1 MQITD
6 TLAALVAEALE
17 SAQSAGTLPAAG
29 DVEIKIER
37 PKLAEHGD
45 FSTSLPLAL
54 ARSMRMAPLQIAE
67 AIVQAVPEHQM
78 VGKVG
83 EAAPGFVNFTLS
95 TAWLQSQ
102 IDVVREAG
110 EDFGSVETGVGSS
123 VQVEFVSVNPTG
135 PLHVGHARGAV
146 IGSSLANVLTA
157 AGYDVQ
163 REYYVNDTGN
173 QMRVFYDTLYARYMQ
188 AAGHD
193 VPLPDPA
200 YPGEYLADLAAD
212 LLKDLGDGA
221 VSKEKSEAIADLAPE
236 SLTRT
241 LEDIRNVLERL
252 NVTYDQWFRESD
264 LLTSGGRFD
273 EVLNFLEDADLVVER
288 DGAKWFAAT
297 KLGLE
302 EDVVVIRSG
311 EGGPTYLGTD
321 IAYHHEKFMER
332 KFDRVVNV
340 WGADHHGH
348 VARMHALLKAFG
360 LDPDRLTIILNQ
372 IVNFK
377 NEGESLKFSKR
388 NNVMVTVDELLDEVG
403 TDATRFT
410 FLSRSPESHME
421 FDLGLAKTQSS
432 ENPVYYVQYAHARMA
447 SILRTA
453 DDRGITFESADLSL
467 LKHTRELD
475 LIRKIIELPGVVE
488 RSAERLEPH
497 HLPHYAMELAKSL
510 QGFYED
516 CRVISSEE
524 GELEISRAR
533 LQLVEA
539 AKLALSRTLE
549 LMGMTSP
556 ERM

>member
-6 TLAALVAEALE
+6 SLATLVSQALE
-17 SAQSAGTLPAAG
+17 SAQASGSLPAAG
-29 DVEIKIER
+29 DVDIKIER
-37 PKLAEHGD
+37 PKLAQHGD

-54 ARSMRMAPLQIAE
+54 ARSMRMAPIKIAE
-67 AIVQAVPEHQM
+67 AIAAAVPENAIIGSVNH
-78 VGKVG
+78 
-83 EAAPGFVNFTLS
+83 AAPGFVNFTLS
-95 TAWLQSQ
+95 TAWMQSQ
-102 IDVVREAG
+102 VDVVREAG
-110 EDFGSVETGVGSS
+110 ENFGSVDIGAGKS

-146 IGSSLANVLTA
+146 IGSSLANVLAA
-157 AGYDVQ
+157 AGYEVQ
-163 REYYVNDTGN
+163 REYYVNDAGN
-173 QMRVFYDTLYARYMQ
+173 QMRVFYDTLYSRYMQ

-200 YPGEYLADLAAD
+200 YPGEYLQDLAAD

-221 VSKEKSEAIADLAPE
+221 VSKEKPEAIADLAPE
-236 SLTRT
+236 SLKRT
-241 LEDIRNVLERL
+241 LEHIRGVLGKL
-252 NVTYDQWFRESD
+252 GVSYDQWFHESD
-264 LLTSGGRFD
+264 LLTSGRFD
-273 EVLNFLEDADLVVER
+273 EVLNLLDDADLVVER

-302 EDVVVIRSG
+302 EDTVIIRSDD
-311 EGGPTYLGTD
+311 GGPTYFGTD
-321 IAYHHEKFMER
+321 IAYHHEKFIER
-332 KFDRVVNV
+332 KFDRVINV

-348 VARMHALLKAFG
+348 IARMKALLQALG

-388 NNVMVTVDELLDEVG
+388 NNVMVTVEELLEEVG
-403 TDATRFT
+403 VDSCRFT

-432 ENPVYYVQYAHARMA
+432 ENPVYYVQYGHARMA

-453 DDRGITFESADLSL
+453 AERKITYESADLSL
-467 LKHTRELD
+467 LTHDRELE
-475 LIRKIIELPGVVE
+475 LIRKIIELPTVVE
-488 RSAERLEPH
+488 RAAERLEPH
-497 HLPHYAMELAKSL
+497 HLPHYAMELARSL
-510 QGFYED
+510 QRFYED
-516 CRVISSEE
+516 CRVVSSEE
-524 GELEISRAR
+524 GDLEISMAR

-539 AKLALSRTLE
+539 AKVALSRTLK
-549 LMGMTSP
+549 LMGMSSP

>member
-1 MQITD
+1 MQIND
-6 TLAALVAEALE
+6 TLSTLVSEALE
-17 SAQSAGTLPAAG
+17 STQASGALPASG
-29 DVEIKIER
+29 DVDINIER

-54 ARSMRMAPLQIAE
+54 ARSMRMAPIQIAE
-67 AIVQAVPEHQM
+67 AIAGAMPEHHM
-78 VGKVG
+78 VGDVTH
-83 EAAPGFVNFTLS
+83 AAPGFVNFTLS
-95 TAWLQSQ
+95 TTWLQSQ
-102 IDVVREAG
+102 VDVVREAG
-110 EDFGSVETGVGSS
+110 EEFGSVTTGIGQS

-146 IGSSLANVLTA
+146 IGSSLANVLEA
-157 AGYDVQ
+157 AGYEVQ
-163 REYYVNDTGN
+163 REYYVNDAGN
-173 QMRVFYDTLYARYMQ
+173 QMRVFYDTLYSRYMQ

-200 YPGEYLADLAAD
+200 YPGEFLQELAAD
-212 LLKDLGDGA
+212 LLNDLGDASVTKG
-221 VSKEKSEAIADLAPE
+221 KSEAIADLAPE
-236 SLTRT
+236 SLKRT
-241 LEDIRNVLERL
+241 LADIRGVLEKL
-252 NVTYDQWFRESD
+252 GVSYDEWFHESN
-264 LLTSGGRFD
+264 LLSSGRFD
-273 EVLNFLEDADLVVER
+273 EVLSFLEDADLIVER

-302 EDVVVIRSG
+302 EDTVVIRSG
-311 EGGPTYLGTD
+311 DGGPTYFGTD

-332 KFDRVVNV
+332 RFDRVINV

-348 VARMHALLKAFG
+348 VGRMHALLQAFG

-388 NNVMVTVDELLDEVG
+388 NNVMVTVEELIEEVG

-432 ENPVYYVQYAHARMA
+432 ENPVYYVQYGHARMA

-453 DDRGITFESADLSL
+453 AERGISFETADLSL
-467 LKHTRELD
+467 LVHPKELD
-475 LIRKIIELPGVVE
+475 LIRKIIELPPVIE
-488 RSAERLEPH
+488 RAAERLEPH
-497 HLPHYAMELAKSL
+497 HLPHYAMDLARSL
-510 QGFYED
+510 QRFYED
-516 CRVISSEE
+516 CRVVSSEE

-533 LQLVEA
+533 LQLVDA
-539 AKLALSRTLE
+539 ARIALSRTLS

>member
-6 TLAALVAEALE
+6 TLSTLVTEALE
-17 SAQSAGTLPAAG
+17 SAQTSGALPAAG

-54 ARSMRMAPLQIAE
+54 ARSMRMAPIQIAE
-67 AIVQAVPEHQM
+67 VIAGTVAEHDM
-78 VGKVG
+78 VGDVTH
-83 EAAPGFVNFTLS
+83 AAPGFVNFTLS
-95 TAWLQSQ
+95 TTWLQSQ
-102 IDVVREAG
+102 IQIVRDAG
-110 EDFGSVETGVGSS
+110 AEFGSVESGAGKS

-146 IGSSLANVLTA
+146 IGSSLANVLRA
-157 AGYDVQ
+157 AGYEVQ
-163 REYYVNDTGN
+163 REYYINDAGN
-173 QMRVFYDTLYARYMQ
+173 QMRVFYDTLYSRYMQ

-193 VPLPDPA
+193 IPLPDPG
-200 YPGEYLADLAAD
+200 YSGGYLQKLAAD
-212 LLKDLGDGA
+212 LLRDLGDGA
-221 VSKEKSEAIADLAPE
+221 VSKDKTDAIADLAPE
-236 SLTRT
+236 SLKRT
-241 LEDIRNVLERL
+241 LDDIRRVLESL
-252 NVTYDQWFRESD
+252 GVTYDEWFPESQ
-264 LLTSGGRFD
+264 LLSSGRFD
-273 EVLNFLEDADLVVER
+273 EVLAYLEDADLMIER
-288 DGAKWFAAT
+288 DGAKWFATT
-297 KLGLE
+297 KLGLD
-302 EDVVVIRSG
+302 EDTVVIRSG
-311 EGGPTYLGTD
+311 DGGPTYFGTD
-321 IAYHHEKFMER
+321 IAYHHEKFFNR
-332 KFDRVVNV
+332 KFDRVINV

-388 NNVMVTVDELLDEVG
+388 NNVMVTVEELVEEVG
-403 TDATRFT
+403 SDATRFT

-447 SILRTA
+447 SILKTA
-453 DDRGITFESADLSL
+453 DERGIEFESANLSL
-467 LKHTRELD
+467 LTHPRELD
-475 LIRKIIELPGVVE
+475 LIRKIIELPAVVE
-488 RSAERLEPH
+488 RAAERLEPH
-497 HLPHYAMELAKSL
+497 HLPHYAMDLAKAL

-516 CRVISSEE
+516 CRVISSEDE
-524 GELEISRAR
+524 ELEISRAR
-533 LQLVEA
+533 LQLVQS
-539 AKLALSRTLE
+539 AKLALSRTLS

>member
-6 TLAALVAEALE
+6 TLSTLVTEALE
-17 SAQSAGTLPAAG
+17 SAQTSGALPAAG

-54 ARSMRMAPLQIAE
+54 ARSMRMAPIQIAE
-67 AIVQAVPEHQM
+67 VIAGTVAEHDM
-78 VGKVG
+78 VGDVTH
-83 EAAPGFVNFTLS
+83 AAPGFVNFTLS

-102 IDVVREAG
+102 IQVVRDAG
-110 EDFGSVETGVGSS
+110 AEFGSVESGAGKS

-146 IGSSLANVLTA
+146 IGSSLANVLSA
-157 AGYDVQ
+157 AGYEVQ
-163 REYYVNDTGN
+163 REYYVNDAGN
-173 QMRVFYDTLYARYMQ
+173 QMRVFYDTLYSRYMQ

-193 VPLPDPA
+193 IPLPDPG
-200 YPGEYLADLAAD
+200 YPGGYLQKLAAD
-212 LLKDLGDGA
+212 LLRDLGDGA
-221 VSKEKSEAIADLAPE
+221 VSKDKTDAIADLAPE
-236 SLTRT
+236 SLKRT
-241 LEDIRNVLERL
+241 LDDIRRVLESL
-252 NVTYDQWFRESD
+252 GVTYDEWFPESQ
-264 LLTSGGRFD
+264 LLSSGRFD
-273 EVLNFLEDADLVVER
+273 EVLAYLEDADLMIER
-288 DGAKWFAAT
+288 DGAKWFATT
-297 KLGLE
+297 KLGLD
-302 EDVVVIRSG
+302 EDTVVIRSG
-311 EGGPTYLGTD
+311 DGGPTYFGTD
-321 IAYHHEKFMER
+321 IAYHHEKFFNR
-332 KFDRVVNV
+332 KFDRVINV

-388 NNVMVTVDELLDEVG
+388 NNVMVTVEELVEEVG
-403 TDATRFT
+403 SDATRFT

-447 SILRTA
+447 SILKTA
-453 DDRGITFESADLSL
+453 DERGIEFESANLSL
-467 LKHTRELD
+467 LTHPRELD
-475 LIRKIIELPGVVE
+475 LIRKIIELPAVVE
-488 RSAERLEPH
+488 RAAERLEPH
-497 HLPHYAMELAKSL
+497 HLPHYAMDLAKAL

-516 CRVISSEE
+516 CRVISSEDE
-524 GELEISRAR
+524 ELEISRAR
-533 LQLVEA
+533 LQLVQS
-539 AKLALSRTLE
+539 AKLALSRTLS

>member
-6 TLAALVAEALE
+6 TLATLVSKALD
-17 SAQSAGTLPAAG
+17 SAQASGSLPAAG

-54 ARSMRMAPLQIAE
+54 ARSMRMAPIQIAD
-67 AIVQAVPEHQM
+67 AIANEIPEHDM
-78 VGKVG
+78 VGKVDT
-83 EAAPGFVNFTLS
+83 AAPGFVNFTLS

-102 IDVVREAG
+102 IDVVLSAG
-110 EDFGSVETGVGSS
+110 DDFGSVDVGTGKS

-146 IGSSLANVLTA
+146 IGSSLANVLAA

-163 REYYVNDTGN
+163 REYYVNDAGN
-173 QMRVFYDTLYARYMQ
+173 QMRVFYDTLYSRYMQ

-200 YPGEYLADLAAD
+200 YPGEYLQDLAAD
-212 LLKDLGDGA
+212 LLKDLGDGS
-221 VSKEKSEAIADLAPE
+221 VSKDKADAIADLAPE
-236 SLTRT
+236 SLKRT
-241 LEDIRNVLERL
+241 LEDIQNVLKKLGVE
-252 NVTYDQWFRESD
+252 YDQWFHESN
-264 LLTSGGRFD
+264 LLSGGRFD
-273 EVLNFLEDADLVVER
+273 EVLNFLEDADLIVER

-302 EDVVVIRSG
+302 EDIVVIRSG
-311 EGGPTYLGTD
+311 DGGPTYFGTD
-321 IAYHHEKFMER
+321 IAYHHEKFIER
-332 KFDRVVNV
+332 KFDRVINV

-348 VARMHALLKAFG
+348 VARMKAVLQSFG

-372 IVNFK
+372 IVNFS

-388 NNVMVTVDELLDEVG
+388 NNVMVTVDELIEEVG
-403 TDATRFT
+403 ADSCRFT

-432 ENPVYYVQYAHARMA
+432 ENPVYYVQYGHARMA
-447 SILRTA
+447 SIIRSA
-453 DDRGITFESADLSL
+453 EEKKINFDSADLSL
-467 LKHTRELD
+467 LVHRRELD
-475 LIRKIIELPGVVE
+475 LIRKIIELPAVVE

-497 HLPHYAMELAKSL
+497 HLPHFAMDLAKSL

-524 GELEISRAR
+524 GDEAISQAR
-533 LQLVEA
+533 LQLVSA
-539 AKLALSRTLE
+539 AKIALSKTLS
-549 LMGMTSP
+549 LMGMSSP

>member
-6 TLAALVAEALE
+6 SLATLVSQALE
-17 SAQSAGTLPAAG
+17 SAQASGSLPAAG
-29 DVEIKIER
+29 DVDIKIER
-37 PKLAEHGD
+37 PKLAQHGD

-54 ARSMRMAPLQIAE
+54 ARSMRMAPIKIAE
-67 AIVQAVPEHQM
+67 AIAAAVPENSI
-78 VGKVG
+78 VGSVNH
-83 EAAPGFVNFTLS
+83 AAPGFVNFTLS
-95 TAWLQSQ
+95 TAWMQSQ
-102 IDVVREAG
+102 VDVVREAG
-110 EDFGSVETGVGSS
+110 ENFGSVDIGTGKS

-146 IGSSLANVLTA
+146 IGSSLANVLAA
-157 AGYDVQ
+157 AGYEVQ
-163 REYYVNDTGN
+163 REYYVNDAGN
-173 QMRVFYDTLYARYMQ
+173 QMRVFYDTLYSRYMQ

-200 YPGEYLADLAAD
+200 YPGEYLQDLAAD

-221 VSKEKSEAIADLAPE
+221 VSKEKPEAIADLAPE
-236 SLTRT
+236 SLKRT
-241 LEDIRNVLERL
+241 LEHIRGVLGKL
-252 NVTYDQWFRESD
+252 GVSYDQWFHESD
-264 LLTSGGRFD
+264 LLTSGRFD
-273 EVLNFLEDADLVVER
+273 EVLNLLDDADLVVER

-302 EDVVVIRSG
+302 EDTVIIRSDD
-311 EGGPTYLGTD
+311 GGPTYFGTD
-321 IAYHHEKFMER
+321 IAYHHEKFIER
-332 KFDRVVNV
+332 KFDRVINV

-348 VARMHALLKAFG
+348 IARMKALLQALG

-388 NNVMVTVDELLDEVG
+388 NNVMVTVEELLEEVG
-403 TDATRFT
+403 IDSCRFT

-432 ENPVYYVQYAHARMA
+432 ENPVYYVQYGHARMA

-453 DDRGITFESADLSL
+453 AERKITYESADLSL
-467 LKHTRELD
+467 LTHDRELE
-475 LIRKIIELPGVVE
+475 LIRKIIELPTVVE
-488 RSAERLEPH
+488 RAAERLEPH
-497 HLPHYAMELAKSL
+497 HLPHYAMELARSL
-510 QGFYED
+510 QRFYED
-516 CRVISSEE
+516 CRVLSSEE
-524 GELEISRAR
+524 GDLEISMAR

-539 AKLALSRTLE
+539 AKVALSRTLK
-549 LMGMTSP
+549 LMGMSSP

>member
-6 TLAALVAEALE
+6 TLASLVSEALE
-17 SAQSAGTLPAAG
+17 SAQTSGSLPAAG

-37 PKLAEHGD
+37 PKMPEHGD

-67 AIVQAVPEHQM
+67 AISAEIPEHHM
-78 VGKVG
+78 VGSVTF
-83 EAAPGFVNFTLS
+83 AAPGFVNFTLS
-95 TAWLQSQ
+95 TKWLQLQ
-102 IDVVREAG
+102 VDVIREAG
-110 EDFGSVETGVGSS
+110 EKFGSVESGAGQSI
-123 VQVEFVSVNPTG
+123 QIEFVSVNPTG

-146 IGSSLANVLTA
+146 IGSSLANVLDA

-163 REYYVNDTGN
+163 REYYVNDAGN
-173 QMRVFYDTLYARYMQ
+173 QMRVFYETLYSRYMQ

-193 VPLPDPA
+193 VPLPEQS
-200 YPGEYLADLAAD
+200 YPGEFLEELASD

-221 VSKEKSEAIADLAPE
+221 VSKDKADAIADLAPE
-236 SLTRT
+236 SLKRT
-241 LEDIRNVLERL
+241 LANIKHTLEL
-252 NVTYDQWFRESD
+252 LGVSYDQWFYESQ
-264 LLTSGGRFD
+264 LLSSGRFD
-273 EVLNFLEDADLVVER
+273 EVLKFLEDADLIVER

-302 EDVVVIRSG
+302 EDIVVIRSG
-311 EGGPTYLGTD
+311 DGGPTYFGTD

-348 VARMHALLKAFG
+348 VARMHALLQAFG
-360 LDPDRLTIILNQ
+360 LNPDRLTIILNQ
-372 IVNFK
+372 IVNFS

-388 NNVMVTVDELLDEVG
+388 NNVMVTVDELIEEVG
-403 TDATRFT
+403 ADATRFT
-410 FLSRSPESHME
+410 FLSRAPESHME

-453 DDRGITFESADLSL
+453 TERKITFESADLSL
-467 LKHTRELD
+467 LVHKHELE
-475 LIRKIIELPGVVE
+475 LIRKIIELPAVVE

-497 HLPHYAMELAKSL
+497 HLPHFALELARSL
-510 QGFYED
+510 QRFYES
-516 CRVISSEE
+516 CRVVSSEE
-524 GELEISRAR
+524 DELPISQAR

-539 AKLALSRTLE
+539 AKVALSRTLS
-549 LMGMTSP
+549 LMGMSSP
-556 ERM
+556 DRM

>member
-6 TLAALVAEALE
+6 TLASLVSEALE
-17 SAQSAGTLPAAG
+17 SAQTSGSLPAAG

-37 PKLAEHGD
+37 PKMPEHGD

-67 AIVQAVPEHQM
+67 AISAEIPEHHM
-78 VGKVG
+78 VGSVTF
-83 EAAPGFVNFTLS
+83 AAPGFVNFTLS
-95 TAWLQSQ
+95 TKWLQLQ
-102 IDVVREAG
+102 VDVIREAG
-110 EDFGSVETGVGSS
+110 EKFGSVESGAGQSI
-123 VQVEFVSVNPTG
+123 QIEFVSVNPTG

-146 IGSSLANVLTA
+146 IGSSLANVLDA

-163 REYYVNDTGN
+163 REYYVNDAGN
-173 QMRVFYDTLYARYMQ
+173 QMRVFYDTLYSRYMQ

-193 VPLPDPA
+193 VPLPEQS
-200 YPGEYLADLAAD
+200 YPGEFLEELASD

-221 VSKEKSEAIADLAPE
+221 VSKDKADAIADLAPE
-236 SLTRT
+236 SLKRT
-241 LEDIRNVLERL
+241 LANIKHTLEL
-252 NVTYDQWFRESD
+252 LGVSYDQWFYESQ
-264 LLTSGGRFD
+264 LLSSGRFD
-273 EVLNFLEDADLVVER
+273 EVLKFLEDADLIVER

-302 EDVVVIRSG
+302 EDIVVIRSG
-311 EGGPTYLGTD
+311 DGGPTYFGTD

-348 VARMHALLKAFG
+348 VARMHALLQAFG
-360 LDPDRLTIILNQ
+360 LNPDRLTIILNQ
-372 IVNFK
+372 IVNFS

-388 NNVMVTVDELLDEVG
+388 NNVMVTVDELIEEVG
-403 TDATRFT
+403 ADATRFT
-410 FLSRSPESHME
+410 FLSRAPESHME

-453 DDRGITFESADLSL
+453 TERKITFESADLSL
-467 LKHTRELD
+467 LVHKHELE
-475 LIRKIIELPGVVE
+475 LIRKIIELPAVVE

-497 HLPHYAMELAKSL
+497 HLPHFALELARSL
-510 QGFYED
+510 QRFYES
-516 CRVISSEE
+516 CRVVSSEE
-524 GELEISRAR
+524 DELPISQAR

-539 AKLALSRTLE
+539 AKVALSRTLS
-549 LMGMTSP
+549 LMGMSSP
-556 ERM
+556 DRM

>member
-6 TLAALVAEALE
+6 SLATLVSQALE
-17 SAQSAGTLPAAG
+17 SAQASGSLPAAG
-29 DVEIKIER
+29 DVDIKIER
-37 PKLAEHGD
+37 PKLAQHGD

-54 ARSMRMAPLQIAE
+54 ARSMRMAPIKIAE
-67 AIVQAVPEHQM
+67 AIAAAVPENAI
-78 VGKVG
+78 VGSVNH
-83 EAAPGFVNFTLS
+83 AAPGFVNFTLS
-95 TAWLQSQ
+95 TAWMQSQ
-102 IDVVREAG
+102 VDVVREAG
-110 EDFGSVETGVGSS
+110 ENFGSVDIGAGKS

-146 IGSSLANVLTA
+146 IGSSLANVLAA
-157 AGYDVQ
+157 AGYEVQ
-163 REYYVNDTGN
+163 REYYVNDAGN
-173 QMRVFYDTLYARYMQ
+173 QMRVFYDTLYSRYMQ

-200 YPGEYLADLAAD
+200 YPGEYLQDLAAD

-221 VSKEKSEAIADLAPE
+221 VSKEKPEAIADLAPE
-236 SLTRT
+236 SLKRT
-241 LEDIRNVLERL
+241 LEHIRGVLGKL
-252 NVTYDQWFRESD
+252 GVSYDQWFHESD
-264 LLTSGGRFD
+264 LLTSGRFD
-273 EVLNFLEDADLVVER
+273 EVLNLLDDADLVVER

-302 EDVVVIRSG
+302 EDTVIIRSDD
-311 EGGPTYLGTD
+311 GGPTYFGTD
-321 IAYHHEKFMER
+321 IAYHHEKFIER
-332 KFDRVVNV
+332 KFDRVINV

-348 VARMHALLKAFG
+348 IARMKALLQALG

-388 NNVMVTVDELLDEVG
+388 NNVMVTVEELLEEVG
-403 TDATRFT
+403 VDSCRFT

-432 ENPVYYVQYAHARMA
+432 ENPVYYVQYGHARMA

-453 DDRGITFESADLSL
+453 AERKITYESADLSL
-467 LKHTRELD
+467 LTHDRELE
-475 LIRKIIELPGVVE
+475 LIRKIIELPTVVE
-488 RSAERLEPH
+488 RAAERLEPH
-497 HLPHYAMELAKSL
+497 HLPHYAMELARSL
-510 QGFYED
+510 QRFYED
-516 CRVISSEE
+516 CRVLSSEE
-524 GELEISRAR
+524 GDLEISMAR

-539 AKLALSRTLE
+539 AKVALSRTLK
-549 LMGMTSP
+549 LMGMSSP

>member
-6 TLAALVAEALE
+6 SLATLVSQALE
-17 SAQSAGTLPAAG
+17 SAQASGSLPAAG
-29 DVEIKIER
+29 DVDIKIER
-37 PKLAEHGD
+37 PKLAQHGD

-54 ARSMRMAPLQIAE
+54 ARSMRMAPIKIAE
-67 AIVQAVPEHQM
+67 AIAAAVPENAI
-78 VGKVG
+78 VGSVNH
-83 EAAPGFVNFTLS
+83 AAPGFVNFTLS
-95 TAWLQSQ
+95 TAWMQSQ
-102 IDVVREAG
+102 VDVVREAG
-110 EDFGSVETGVGSS
+110 ENFGSVDIGAGKS

-146 IGSSLANVLTA
+146 IGSSLANVLAA
-157 AGYDVQ
+157 AGYEVQ
-163 REYYVNDTGN
+163 REYYVNDAGN
-173 QMRVFYDTLYARYMQ
+173 QMRVFYDTLYSRYMQ

-200 YPGEYLADLAAD
+200 YPGEYLQDLAAD

-221 VSKEKSEAIADLAPE
+221 VSKEKPEAIADLAPE
-236 SLTRT
+236 SLKRT
-241 LEDIRNVLERL
+241 LEHIRGVLGKL
-252 NVTYDQWFRESD
+252 GVSYDQWFHESD
-264 LLTSGGRFD
+264 LLSSGRFD
-273 EVLNFLEDADLVVER
+273 EVLNLLDDADLVVER

-302 EDVVVIRSG
+302 EDTVIIRSDD
-311 EGGPTYLGTD
+311 GGPTYFGTD
-321 IAYHHEKFMER
+321 IAYHHEKFIER
-332 KFDRVVNV
+332 KFDRVINV

-348 VARMHALLKAFG
+348 IARMKALLQALG

-388 NNVMVTVDELLDEVG
+388 NNVMVTVEELLEEVG
-403 TDATRFT
+403 VDSCRFT

-432 ENPVYYVQYAHARMA
+432 ENPVYYVQYGHARMA

-453 DDRGITFESADLSL
+453 AERKITYESADLSL
-467 LKHTRELD
+467 LTHDRELE
-475 LIRKIIELPGVVE
+475 LIRKIIELPTVVE
-488 RSAERLEPH
+488 RAAERLEPH
-497 HLPHYAMELAKSL
+497 HLPHYAMELARSL
-510 QGFYED
+510 QRFYED
-516 CRVISSEE
+516 CRVLSSEE
-524 GELEISRAR
+524 GDLEISMAR

-539 AKLALSRTLE
+539 AKVALSRTLK
-549 LMGMTSP
+549 LMGMSSP

>member
-6 TLAALVAEALE
+6 TLASLVSEALE
-17 SAQSAGTLPAAG
+17 SAQTSGSLPAAG

-37 PKLAEHGD
+37 PKMPEHGD

-67 AIVQAVPEHQM
+67 AISAEIPEHHM
-78 VGKVG
+78 VGSVTF
-83 EAAPGFVNFTLS
+83 AAPGFVNFTLS
-95 TAWLQSQ
+95 TKWLQLQ
-102 IDVVREAG
+102 VDVIREAG
-110 EDFGSVETGVGSS
+110 EKFGSVESGAGQSI
-123 VQVEFVSVNPTG
+123 QVEFVSVNPTG

-146 IGSSLANVLTA
+146 IGSSLANVLDA

-163 REYYVNDTGN
+163 REYYVNDAGN
-173 QMRVFYDTLYARYMQ
+173 QMRVFYDTLYSRYMQ

-193 VPLPDPA
+193 VPLPEQS
-200 YPGEYLADLAAD
+200 YPGEFLEELASD

-221 VSKEKSEAIADLAPE
+221 VSKDKADAIADLAPE
-236 SLTRT
+236 SLKRT
-241 LEDIRNVLERL
+241 LANIKHTLEL
-252 NVTYDQWFRESD
+252 LGVSYDQWFYESQ
-264 LLTSGGRFD
+264 LLSSGRFD
-273 EVLNFLEDADLVVER
+273 EVLKFLEDAELIVER

-302 EDVVVIRSG
+302 EDIVVIRSG
-311 EGGPTYLGTD
+311 DGGPTYFGTD

-348 VARMHALLKAFG
+348 VARMHALLQAFG
-360 LDPDRLTIILNQ
+360 LNPDRLTIILNQ
-372 IVNFK
+372 IVNFS

-388 NNVMVTVDELLDEVG
+388 NNVMVTVDELIEEVG
-403 TDATRFT
+403 ADATRFT
-410 FLSRSPESHME
+410 FLSRAPESHME

-453 DDRGITFESADLSL
+453 TERKITFESADLSL
-467 LKHTRELD
+467 LVHKHELE
-475 LIRKIIELPGVVE
+475 LIRKIIELPAVVE

-497 HLPHYAMELAKSL
+497 HLPHFALELARSL
-510 QGFYED
+510 QRFYES
-516 CRVISSEE
+516 CRVVSSEE
-524 GELEISRAR
+524 DELPISQAR

-539 AKLALSRTLE
+539 AKVALSRTLS
-549 LMGMTSP
+549 LMGMSSP
-556 ERM
+556 DRM